1 MAESRRANLPF
12 RHSWGLLT
20 VFAVASAVAC
30 GPVIKAYSQSPV
42 AKSQTAQN
50 QKGNLSGTSPK
61 VFEDD
66 EVKAPIP
73 AGWEVLKRAHAVVLP
88 STRELLLEKDG
99 STLDLLFDTQQ
110 TSGIAGGRF
119 IEIFT
124 IPWLGPNQ
132 AWDCSLHFIR
142 VPEPVSHAL
151 MFIKLTLATG
161 DSRVR
166 EICGIGKDLSY
177 RTQGGKGRIIGYR
190 RWFGGFFSNG
200 LAGWFFD
207 SKGAGCGEKAY
218 TLTSS
223 AKTPEKLPIIGD
235 PNLKRITNEAI
246 DIVHSIQYKRC
257 PPAPAWPFDLWQFG
271 SN

>member
-1 MAESRRANLPF
+1 MLF
-12 RHSWGLLT
+12 RHPPRFWT
-20 VFAVASAVAC
+20 VFTAGCVMVCGSVASAS
-30 GPVIKAYSQSPV
+30 PQSPAV
-42 AKSQTAQN
+42 EPKINPISEVRTT
-50 QKGNLSGTSPK
+50 GTSQR
-61 VFEDD
+61 VYEDD
-66 EVKAPIP
+66 EVKIPIP
-73 AGWEVLKRAHAVVLP
+73 AGWMASAPAHP
-88 STRELLLEKDG
+88 SAPPSLRELLLKKDG
-99 STLDLLFDTQQ
+99 YTLDLFPNSHQV
-110 TSGIAGGRF
+110 SGIAGGRF
-119 IEIFT
+119 IEVFE
-124 IPWLGPNQ
+124 IPWLDHDQ

-151 MFIKLTLATG
+151 MFINLTLATD

-200 LAGWFFD
+200 LGGWFFD
-207 SKGAGCGEKAY
+207 SEGTGCGQKAY

-223 AKTPEKLPIIGD
+223 AKTPEELPVIGD
-235 PNLKRITNEAI
+235 PNLKKITNEAI